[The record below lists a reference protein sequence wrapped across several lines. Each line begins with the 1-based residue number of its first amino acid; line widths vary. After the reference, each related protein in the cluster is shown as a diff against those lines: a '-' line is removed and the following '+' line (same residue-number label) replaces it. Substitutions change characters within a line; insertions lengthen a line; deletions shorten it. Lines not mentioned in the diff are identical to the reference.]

1 MLLLAF
7 ILVSVAGACTGV
19 GSLLVFCKCITKENE
34 RFLAGALGFSAGVML
49 YVSFIEIFN
58 KSLDGFANSGLP
70 GDHSSGPVYA
80 VTTVTFFSGVF
91 IMWGIEKLVDLLRNN
106 VDDNLTHMGFTTA
119 LAIGIHNFP
128 EGVATFVATLKD
140 PSFGILMAF
149 AIGVHNIPEGM
160 CVSIPLYYA
169 DGSRCKAFLW
179 SLLSGVSEPIGAL
192 LAYLFL
198 SEHMGPTSF
207 GIIFGLVA
215 GMMTYICMHGL
226 IPTAHKYDPYD
237 IVTTKS
243 IFAGMIIMALS
254 LIAFSIQISDIV
266 PNNNNTHHLNISN
279 MSSLRG

>member
-7 ILVSVAGACTGV
+7 TLVSIAGACTGI
-19 GSLLVFCKCITKENE
+19 GSSLVFCKCITKENE
-34 RFLAGALGFSAGVML
+34 SFLAGALGFSAGVML
-49 YVSFIEIFN
+49 YVSFIEIFK

-80 VTTVTFFSGVF
+80 VTTVTFFSGVT
-91 IMWGIEKLVDLLRNN
+91 IMWGIEKLVDCLHKK
-106 VDDNLTHMGFTTA
+106 DDSLTHMGLTTA

-149 AIGVHNIPEGM
+149 AIGMHNIPEGM

-179 SLLSGVSEPIGAL
+179 ALLSGVSEPIGAL
-192 LAYLFL
+192 LAYLVL

-226 IPTAHKYDPYD
+226 IPTAHKYDPDD

-243 IFAGMIIMALS
+243 VFAGMLVMALS
-254 LIAFSIQISDIV
+254 LIAFSIQIADIV
-266 PNNNNTHHLNISN
+266 PNNNNTRNLNISN
-279 MSSLRG
+279 VSSLRG